1 MRRRDFI
8 CLLGSVASAWPWGA
22 QAQQGDRVRRI
33 GFLAGGERPL
43 NFEGTVYGSFLRGM
57 REAGYVESRDFSVE
71 WRFAEGRFELFPS
84 LAEELV
90 RAKVDVIVVALTA
103 AIGAAMRATDTI
115 PIVMAVASD
124 PVGKGYVTSL
134 AHPTGNVTGLASFED
149 EVVSKQL
156 QLAALLLPNLR
167 RVGFLLNRDN
177 PNHVNGSKALQNAV
191 RPSNLTVVEAEFRK
205 VQDVKDAFATLSR
218 EHADVVLGTG
228 DAVLFSHRYQIAEM
242 ALNLSLPTIFSQ
254 REYVEAGCL
263 MSYGAG
269 LGDYYRR
276 AAFYV
281 DKLLKGAKPSELPVQ
296 QPTRF
301 STTLNR
307 KTAERLGLN
316 VPVQLLVMADEVIE

>member
-1 MRRRDFI
+1 M
-8 CLLGSVASAWPWGA
+8 
-22 QAQQGDRVRRI
+22 
-33 GFLAGGERPL
+33 
-43 NFEGTVYGSFLRGM
+43 
-57 REAGYVESRDFSVE
+57 
-71 WRFAEGRFELFPS
+71 
-84 LAEELV
+84 
-90 RAKVDVIVVALTA
+90 
-103 AIGAAMRATDTI
+103 
-115 PIVMAVASD
+115 
-124 PVGKGYVTSL
+124 
-134 AHPTGNVTGLASFED
+134 ASFED

-156 QLAALLLPNLR
+156 QLVVLLLPNLR
-167 RVGFLLNRDN
+167 CVGFLLNRDN
-177 PNHVNGSKALQNAV
+177 PNHLSGSTILQKAA

-218 EHADVVLGTG
+218 ERADVVISTG
-228 DAVLFSHRYQIAEM
+228 DAILFLHRDQIAEM
-242 ALNLSLPTIFSQ
+242 ALNLGLPTVFSQ
-254 REYVEAGCL
+254 REYVEAGGL
-263 MSYGAG
+263 MSYGAS

>member
-1 MRRRDFI
+1 M
-8 CLLGSVASAWPWGA
+8 
-22 QAQQGDRVRRI
+22 
-33 GFLAGGERPL
+33 
-43 NFEGTVYGSFLRGM
+43 NFEGTAYGEFLRGL
-57 REAGYVESRDFSVE
+57 REAGYVENRDFSVE
-71 WRFAEGRFELFPS
+71 WRFAEGRFELFPT

-177 PNHVNGSKALQNAV
+177 PNHLSGVKILQDAV

-205 VQDVKDAFATLSR
+205 APDVKDAFAILSR
-218 EHADVVLGTG
+218 ERADVVLGTG
-228 DAVLFSHRYQIAEM
+228 DAVLR
-242 ALNLSLPTIFSQ
+242 
-254 REYVEAGCL
+254 
-263 MSYGAG
+263 
-269 LGDYYRR
+269 
-276 AAFYV
+276 
-281 DKLLKGAKPSELPVQ
+281 PV
-296 QPTRF
+296 
-301 STTLNR
+301 
-307 KTAERLGLN
+307 A
-316 VPVQLLVMADEVIE
+316 

>member
-1 MRRRDFI
+1 MRRREFI
-8 CLLGSVASAWPWGA
+8 GLFCVTAAWPFAASA
-22 QAQQGDRVRRI
+22 QQSPRLWRI
-33 GFLAGGERPL
+33 GFLAGGERPT
-43 NFEGTVYGSFLRGM
+43 NFEATAYGAFLRGM
-57 REAGYVESRDFSVE
+57 RESGYVENRDFSVE
-71 WRFAEGRFELFPS
+71 WRFAEGRYELFPS

-103 AIGAAMRATDTI
+103 AIRVVMRATDTI

-124 PVGKGYVTSL
+124 PVGNGYVTSL

-156 QLAALLLPNLR
+156 QLVALLIPNLR

-177 PNHVNGSKALQNAV
+177 PNHLSGSKILQKAA

-218 EHADVVLGTG
+218 ERADVVISTG
-228 DAVLFSHRYQIAEM
+228 DAILFLHRDQIAEM
-242 ALNLSLPTIFSQ
+242 ALNLGLPTVFSQ
-254 REYVEAGCL
+254 REYVEAGGL
-263 MSYGAG
+263 MSYGAS

>member
-1 MRRRDFI
+1 MRRREFI
-8 CLLGSVASAWPWGA
+8 GLVCGTAAWPFVASAQQSHRPW
-22 QAQQGDRVRRI
+22 RI
-33 GFLAGGERPL
+33 GFVAGGERPM
-43 NFEGTVYGSFLRGM
+43 NFEGTVWGAFLRGM
-57 REAGYVESRDFSVE
+57 REAGYVENRDFTLE

-90 RAKVDVIVVALTA
+90 RAKVDVIVVGLTA
-103 AIGAAMRATDTI
+103 AVGAVMRATDTI

-124 PVGKGYVTSL
+124 PVGNGFVTSL

-177 PNHVNGSKALQNAV
+177 PNHLSGSKILQNAAGLG
-191 RPSNLTVVEAEFRK
+191 NLTVVEAEFRK
-205 VQDVKDAFATLSR
+205 IQDVKDAFATLSR
-218 EHADVVLGTG
+218 ERADVVIATG

-242 ALNLSLPTIFSQ
+242 AVNLGLPTVFSQ
-254 REYVEAGCL
+254 REYVEAGGL
-263 MSYGAG
+263 ISYGAG

-307 KTAERLGLN
+307 KTVERLGLN